1 METIQAILLAIIQGL
16 TEFLPISSSA
26 HLILLSKLS
35 GWEDQGF
42 VFDVALH
49 FGTLLA
55 VIFYFRDDLL
65 NMFCPSNF
73 KSIDSLIHSQLG
85 IILVATIPVVLI
97 GGSFYQLIEEN
108 LRSPMVIA
116 IATAFFGLLLFLAD
130 SRKNNKKNVVAVN
143 LSIGFLIGLSQ
154 VFALI
159 PGTSRSGVTITA
171 GLLLG
176 LSREEAAKFSF
187 LLAIPVIF
195 AASAFEF
202 YQLSQI
208 KVLVFDYLDLFLGTL
223 VSFVVAFFTIKW
235 FLKMVQKIG
244 MLPFFI
250 YRLILGALII
260 FISSCY

>member
-1 METIQAILLAIIQGL
+1 METIQAILLAIIQGF

-26 HLILLSKLS
+26 HLILLSEIS
-35 GWEDQGF
+35 GWEDQGL

-85 IILVATIPVVLI
+85 IITVATIPVVLF
-97 GGSFYQLIEEN
+97 GGLFSESIEQN
-108 LRSPMVIA
+108 LRSSMVIA
-116 IATAFFGLLLFLAD
+116 IATIFFGLLLFLAD
-130 SRKNNKKNVVAVN
+130 SKKKNNNDIAVN
-143 LSIGFLIGLSQ
+143 LGIGFLIGLSQ

-171 GLLLG
+171 GLFLG

-187 LLAIPVIF
+187 LLAIPVIM
-195 AASAFEF
+195 AASVFEL
-202 YQLSQI
+202 YQLTQVE
-208 KVLVFDYLDLFLGTL
+208 VLVFDYFDLLLGIV
-223 VSFVVAFFTIKW
+223 VSFVVAFLTIKW
-235 FLKMVQKIG
+235 FLAVVQKIG
-244 MLPFFI
+244 MLMFAI
-250 YRLILGALII
+250 YRVALGI
-260 FISSCY
+260 FILLL

>member
-1 METIQAILLAIIQGL
+1 
-16 TEFLPISSSA
+16 
-26 HLILLSKLS
+26 
-35 GWEDQGF
+35 
-42 VFDVALH
+42 
-49 FGTLLA
+49 
-55 VIFYFRDDLL
+55 
-65 NMFCPSNF
+65 
-73 KSIDSLIHSQLG
+73 
-85 IILVATIPVVLI
+85 
-97 GGSFYQLIEEN
+97 
-108 LRSPMVIA
+108 
-116 IATAFFGLLLFLAD
+116 
-130 SRKNNKKNVVAVN
+130 
-143 LSIGFLIGLSQ
+143 LIGLSQ

-195 AASAFEF
+195 AASAFEL

-208 KVLVFDYLDLFLGTL
+208 EVLVFDYLDLFLGTL

-260 FISSCY
+260 FISSYY

>member
-26 HLILLSKLS
+26 HLILLSELA
-35 GWEDQGF
+35 GWKDQGL

-85 IILVATIPVVLI
+85 IISVATIPVVLF
-97 GGSFYQLIEEN
+97 GGLFNQLIEEN

-130 SRKNNKKNVVAVN
+130 SRKNNKKNVAAVN

-171 GLLLG
+171 GLFLG

-187 LLAIPVIF
+187 LLAIPVIM
-195 AASAFEF
+195 AASAFEL
-202 YQLSQI
+202 YQLTQVE
-208 KVLVFDYLDLFLGTL
+208 VLVFDYLDLLLGIV
-223 VSFVVAFFTIKW
+223 VSFVVAFLTIKW
-235 FLKMVQKIG
+235 FLRIVQKIG

-250 YRLILGALII
+250 YRLVLGALILL
-260 FISSCY
+260 

>member
-1 METIQAILLAIIQGL
+1 METIQTILLAIIQGL

-26 HLILLSKLS
+26 HLILLSEML
-35 GWEDQGF
+35 GWEDQGQA
-42 VFDVALH
+42 FDVALH

-55 VIFYFRDDLL
+55 VLFYFKNDLS
-65 NMFCPSNF
+65 NMFARSNF
-73 KSIDSLIHSQLG
+73 QSTNSFLHSQLG
-85 IILVATIPVVLI
+85 IISIATIPVVLF
-97 GGSFYQLIEEN
+97 GGLFNESIEQN
-108 LRSPMVIA
+108 LRSSMVIA
-116 IATAFFGLLLFLAD
+116 VATIFFGLLLFLAD
-130 SRKNNKKNVVAVN
+130 SRKKNNNDTAVN
-143 LSIGFLIGLSQ
+143 LGIGFLIGLSQ

-195 AASAFEF
+195 AASAFEL

-208 KVLVFDYLDLFLGTL
+208 EVLVFDYLDLFLGTL
-223 VSFVVAFFTIKW
+223 VSFVVAFLTIKW
-235 FLKMVQKIG
+235 FLRMVQKIG

-250 YRLILGALII
+250 YRLILGALILL
-260 FISSCY
+260 